1 MNRLNII
8 IALLFS
14 ALLSPLFAQKV
25 YTVKKG
31 ETLSSI
37 AKAHQTTVGD
47 IMRLNKMNSDSKLI
61 IGEKIKIPKT
71 SEKNSK
77 ANTKNQSHVIKKG
90 ETLSQL
96 AAEYNTTVGD
106 IMRLNDMYEDSKII
120 IGEKILI
127 PPPGVTVVRKGA
139 PKPAEPEDDFT
150 VVEANTITTFETDT
164 AATSVQELS
173 QKKQE
178 EHSIHDESFF
188 APLYQIG
195 NAQEIVRTGLSRT
208 FQSESGWEDK
218 KYFILMNEVD
228 PGKVVKIQYGNKT
241 IYAKVLWNLGL
252 GKENEGL
259 AYRISN
265 AAAEVLG
272 ITDSEFALSVSFI
285 K

>member
-77 ANTKNQSHVIKKG
+77 ANTKNQSHVIKEG

-127 PPPGVTVVRKGA
+127 QMVKTLNCN
-139 PKPAEPEDDFT
+139 F
-150 VVEANTITTFETDT
+150 N
-164 AATSVQELS
+164 
-173 QKKQE
+173 
-178 EHSIHDESFF
+178 FF
-188 APLYQIG
+188 KFCQC
-195 NAQEIVRTGLSRT
+195 
-208 FQSESGWEDK
+208 
-218 KYFILMNEVD
+218 
-228 PGKVVKIQYGNKT
+228 
-241 IYAKVLWNLGL
+241 
-252 GKENEGL
+252 
-259 AYRISN
+259 
-265 AAAEVLG
+265 
-272 ITDSEFALSVSFI
+272 
-285 K
+285 